1 VTPRGSTPPS
11 QADRPL
17 LEREDALRTLR
28 AALVDA
34 ASGQGRLVVLEGP
47 AGEGKSTLIAA
58 VAELAA
64 ADGMRVLRARGSELE
79 RESPFGAVRALFEP
93 VLAQANA
100 RERGRLLA
108 GAAEAAEWALGLS
121 AEPTSQRAGAGIA
134 ALHAINWLT
143 VNVAARAPLLIAV
156 DDAHWADASS
166 LRAFEYLSRRIDD
179 APVALLVAL
188 RPEEPGTPAELLDE
202 LRAAPGAVRVSVRP
216 LGADAVAR
224 VVRSRIPAA
233 TDAVCAACHV
243 ATAGN
248 PLYLEELL
256 RAIATDGVTPDP
268 QDVHE
273 VAVRSLGERVEHRI
287 AQVAPEALAL
297 ARAMAVL
304 GDGTRLALAAAL
316 ARVPQD
322 EAGRIAHQLRRIEVL
337 AQEDPYG
344 FVHPLV
350 RRSVYPISVAERDGL
365 HHGAA
370 TLLSDAGAPPDAVAA
385 HLAIVSPQA
394 STVIATSLVEE
405 ADRALSQAAP
415 DEAVRWLERALEE
428 DAPMPARPEIVERLG
443 MAEMALHDPA
453 AIAHLKEAFDLTAE
467 PGRRMRIGITLAEM
481 LMFAGSWAEG
491 WELIESITR
500 YASQAGDPVLET
512 EIAAVRAVVTS
523 YDPAHLDDFDRQLGR
538 YLTLTDGE
546 GWAAHALAAAVASF
560 LARRGD
566 DVDGA
571 RRLAERAF
579 EDGRLVGERGAGGW
593 ASAQAIAALVCIDLY
608 ERALVAA
615 EEVRVAAR
623 VAGSTAALA
632 VAHGYRGWT
641 YARQGDL
648 EAAEVEARVA
658 IDVAMDTGMPMVAV
672 SAYYFLADAILERPS
687 LDEVATTVEA
697 TELDPVFATTATGAW
712 LLELRG
718 RLRVARG
725 DRARG
730 VDDLRASGIIAEGIR
745 SGPTVS
751 AWRSHLALALPSSQ
765 RIEARELV
773 AEELA
778 RARASGLPRPEG
790 VALRAAGLL
799 EEGERGIELLTESV
813 AVLESSQARLELAR
827 STVEL
832 GVALGRADRRAE
844 GRGRLAAGLEL
855 AHRCGAIRLTARARE
870 ELRGVGGRARPF
882 AATGRDALTAS
893 ELRIARLAA
902 DGASNPEIAQE
913 LYVTLKTVE
922 THLYN
927 TYAKLGLSGRGSR
940 KRLAVA
946 VARPEQAT
954 G

>member
-1 VTPRGSTPPS
+1 VTPRGSTARS
-11 QADRPL
+11 DADQPL

-28 AALVDA
+28 AAMADA
-34 ASGQGRLVVLEGP
+34 AAGQGKLVVLEGP
-47 AGEGKSTLIAA
+47 AGEGKSTLVAA
-58 VAELAA
+58 VAALAA
-64 ADGMRVLRARGSELE
+64 ADGMRVLQARGSELE

-93 VLAQANA
+93 VLTAANA
-100 RERGRLLA
+100 RERARLLA
-108 GAAEAAEWALGLS
+108 GAAEPAEWALGLS
-121 AEPTSQRAGAGIA
+121 AEPTSERAGAGIA

-143 VNVAARAPLLIAV
+143 VNIAARSPLLIAV

-166 LRAFEYLSRRIDD
+166 LRAFAYLTRRIDD
-179 APVALLVAL
+179 EPVALLVAL

-202 LRAAPGAVRVSVRP
+202 LRTAPGAVRVSVRP

-224 VVRSRIPAA
+224 IVRTRIPAA
-233 TDAVCAACHV
+233 TDAVCAACHD

-256 RAIATDGVTPDP
+256 RAIAIDGATPDP
-268 QDVHE
+268 RDVHE
-273 VAVRSLGERVEHRI
+273 VAVRSLGERVERRI

-316 ARVPQD
+316 ARVDQD
-322 EAGRIAHQLRRIEVL
+322 TAGRVAHQLRRIEVL
-337 AQEDPYG
+337 AREDPYA

-350 RRSVYPISVAERDGL
+350 RRSVYPISVAERDAL
-365 HHGAA
+365 HRAA
-370 TLLSDAGAPPDAVAA
+370 ASLLSDAGVPPDAVAA
-385 HLAIVSPQA
+385 HLAIVSPQG
-394 STVIATSLVEE
+394 STVIATALVEE
-405 ADRALSQAAP
+405 GDRALGQAAP
-415 DEAVRWLERALEE
+415 DEAARWLERALQEG
-428 DAPMPARPEIVERLG
+428 APTPARSEIVERLG
-443 MAEMALHDPA
+443 MAKMALHDPA

-467 PGRRMRIGITLAEM
+467 PARRMRIGITLAEM

-500 YASQAGDPVLET
+500 GASQAGDPVLET
-512 EIAAVRAVVTS
+512 EIAAVRAVATS

-579 EDGRLVGERGAGGW
+579 EDGRLVAERGAGGW

-623 VAGSTAALA
+623 SAGSTTALA

-641 YARQGDL
+641 YTRQGDL
-648 EAAEVEARVA
+648 EAAEVEVRIA
-658 IDVAMDTGMPMVAV
+658 IDIALDTGMPMLAV

-687 LDEVATTVEA
+687 LDDVAANVEA
-697 TELDPVFATTATGAW
+697 MELDPVFATTATGAW

-725 DRARG
+725 DHAQG
-730 VDDLRASGIIAEGIR
+730 VDDLRASASISEAIR

-751 AWRSHLALALPSSQ
+751 AWRSQLALALPSSQ
-765 RIEARELV
+765 RVEARDLI
-773 AEELA
+773 ADELA
-778 RARASGLPRPEG
+778 GARASGLPRPQG

-799 EEGERGIELLTESV
+799 EEGERGLELLAESV
-813 AVLESSQARLELAR
+813 EMLESSQARLELAR

-832 GVALGRADRRAE
+832 GIALGGADRRAE
-844 GRGRLAAGLEL
+844 GRDRLMAGLEL
-855 AHRCGAIRLTARARE
+855 ARRCGAIRLAARARD
-870 ELRGVGGRARPF
+870 ELRGLGGRARPI

-893 ELRIARLAA
+893 ELRVARLATA
-902 DGASNPEIAQE
+902 GASNPEIAQE

-927 TYAKLGLSGRGSR
+927 AYTKLGLSGRGSR
-940 KRLAVA
+940 KRLASA
-946 VARPEQAT
+946 LSAPD
-954 G
+954 